1 MDAALAP
8 ALADAKAYLRIADT
22 GEDALT
28 TGLIGSALSLCEAF
42 TGAVPIVRA
51 VVETLPATGGWR
63 RLTAAPVRAITGVVG
78 IGADGADIMLP
89 VGAYAIDLD
98 GRGGGSVRTAWGPA
112 VRVRVT
118 AQVGIADDWAGLPAP
133 IRQGVVRLVAHLF
146 AHRDA
151 QDEAGPPAVVAAL
164 WRPWRRMRLS

>member
-1 MDAALAP
+1 MDAA
-8 ALADAKAYLRIADT
+8 ALAEAKAYLRVADT

-28 TGLIGSALSLCEAF
+28 SGLIGSALSLCEGF
-42 TGAVPIVRA
+42 TGQVGIVRT

-63 RLTAAPVRAITGVVG
+63 RLTATPVRAITSVVG
-78 IGADGADIMLP
+78 IGADGADIALP
-89 VGAYAIDLD
+89 VEAYAIDID
-98 GRGGGSVRTAWGPA
+98 GRGEGSVKARWSQA

-118 AQVGIADDWAGLPAP
+118 AQVGLAEDWSGLPPP

-151 QDEAGPPAVVAAL
+151 QDDAGPPAVVAAL